1 MKDLDIFLSKIALH
15 APGLG
20 IPTAY
25 SAIRDAAIELCERT
39 GLWRWE
45 DDFTVSFAG
54 DEDISPPYGS
64 VLMQIDSALFNGIAL
79 ESKTTDWL
87 DTELPGWRT
96 QEATS
101 TAPSYITQVEL
112 GTLRVVPYGT
122 GKLNLAAKLKPSQ
135 DCAQLPDFLADLY
148 REVIAW
154 GALGRVLMHPNQPYT
169 SLETAVYFQ
178 RRFDDKL
185 TALTGVAQRGQQGA
199 RTRTRGT
206 FF

>member
-1 MKDLDIFLSKIALH
+1 MKDLDVFLPKIFVH

-20 IPTAY
+20 IPVAY
-25 SAIRDAAIELCERT
+25 DAIRDAAVEMCERT

-45 DDFTVSFAG
+45 DDFTVGFNG
-54 DEDISPPYGS
+54 DEDISPPYGA
-64 VLMQIDSALFNGIAL
+64 VLLKIDSVLFNGIDL
-79 ESKTTDWL
+79 THKTTGWL
-87 DTELPGWRT
+87 DAERPGWRT

-101 TAPSYITQVEL
+101 TAPSFITQVEL
-112 GTLRVVPYGT
+112 GTLRVVPYAA
-122 GKLNLAAKLKPSQ
+122 GKLNLAAKLKPAD
-135 DCAQLPDFLADLY
+135 DCTQLPDFLADLY

-169 SLETAVYFQ
+169 NLTTAPYFQ

-185 TALTGVAQRGQQGA
+185 IALSGVAQRGQQGA
-199 RTRTRGT
+199 PTRSRAT